1 MEFNCKFYPIHW
13 KLIKSSPQPAFTK
26 FHKISIPAAA
36 WPQTLIYY
44 YIAKVNHPLRPA
56 ALPQFYYL
64 LIAFSLHFQIS
75 SPIIYFY
82 PISILYLT

>member
-1 MEFNCKFYPIHW
+1 MEFSCKFYSSHW
-13 KLIKSSPQPAFTK
+13 KLIKSSPQPAFDK

-36 WPQTLIYY
+36 WPQNLIYY
-44 YIAKVNHPLRPA
+44 DIAKVNHPRPA

-75 SPIIYFY
+75 SR
-82 PISILYLT
+82 